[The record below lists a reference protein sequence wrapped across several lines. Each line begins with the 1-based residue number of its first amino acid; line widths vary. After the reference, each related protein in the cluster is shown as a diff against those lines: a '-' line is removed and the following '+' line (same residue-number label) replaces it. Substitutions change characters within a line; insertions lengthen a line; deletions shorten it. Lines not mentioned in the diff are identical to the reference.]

1 MVYMYVV
8 DGVIGEVM
16 IPISGMCSAT
26 SEVDAKVA
34 AIKDAKNN
42 NPDAKELKLRE
53 VQVWN

>member
-1 MVYMYVV
+1 VVYMYVV